1 MFTWVVASKGNT
13 RLAAVYLVIAAL
25 LFLLAF
31 GTWAVGA
38 AHSHAAGQ
46 ATLELHITRYGG

>member
-1 MFTWVVASKGNT
+1 MFTWVVASKGHN
-13 RLAAVYLVIAAL
+13 RLAAVYLAIAML
-25 LFLLAF
+25 LFLLAL

-46 ATLELHITRYGG
+46 TTLELHITTYGR